1 MSREY
6 EIVYI
11 FDSALEEPQINEHLD
26 RFHEL
31 LKNAENLDPISGVNH
46 WGKRTLAYPIKNR
59 EQGYYVVVRF
69 ETDTTLLPEFERV
82 LKLEEN
88 VLRHLVVLNERVPI
102 TPVVQSE
109 SAGQPA
115 DNKDR
120 PSTDKPSMDKPSE
133 EGGSDATPQ

>member
-11 FDSALEEPQINEHLD
+11 FGSALEETQVNEHLE

-31 LKNAENLDPISGVNH
+31 LKNAENPDPISGVNH
-46 WGKRTLAYPIKNR
+46 WGKRTLAYPIKNG

-69 ETDTTLLPEFERV
+69 ETDATLLPEFERV
-82 LKLEEN
+82 IKLEES
-88 VLRHLVVLNERVPI
+88 VLRHLIVVNERVPI

-109 SAGQPA
+109 SAGQPT
-115 DNKDR
+115 DKTDK
-120 PSTDKPSMDKPSE
+120 TDKPSENEPSA
-133 EGGSDATPQ
+133 EGGSDGTPK

>member
-11 FDSALEEPQINEHLD
+11 FDSALEEPQVNEHLD
-26 RFHEL
+26 RFHAL
-31 LKNAENLDPISGVNH
+31 LKNADNLDPISGVNH
-46 WGKRTLAYPIKNR
+46 WGKRTLAYPIKKR

-82 LKLEEN
+82 IKLEEN
-88 VLRHLVVLNERVPI
+88 VLRHLIVVNERLPI
-102 TPVVQSE
+102 APVVQSE

-115 DNKDR
+115 DKTDE
-120 PSTDKPSMDKPSE
+120 PSTDKPSE
-133 EGGSDATPQ
+133 EGGSDGTPK

>member
-31 LKNAENLDPISGVNH
+31 LKNAENLDPIAGVNH

-88 VLRHLVVLNERVPI
+88 VLRHLIVLNERVPI
-102 TPVVQSE
+102 TPVVRSE
-109 SAGQPA
+109 SA
-115 DNKDR
+115 N
-120 PSTDKPSMDKPSE
+120 TDKPSTDKPSE